1 MKFTYECTDEREVIS
16 MKKIIKRK
24 GNYMLLY
31 PANAWDMN
39 YHLLDDNKKIEY
51 LISIDDITD
60 DENDEDGG
68 LYIKTLLNL
77 EDIDEILSYAWKET
91 NYISDSYTNLLN
103 GTKKTIAM
111 ASRVGR
117 QHINLVGRFISMPKA
132 DHSHGRTS

>member
-1 MKFTYECTDEREVIS
+1 MKTE
-16 MKKIIKRK
+16 KQ
-24 GNYMLLY
+24 NYNLY
-31 PANAWDMN
+31 APQHAWDMN

-103 GTKKTIAM
+103 GTKKTID
-111 ASRVGR
+111 
-117 QHINLVGRFISMPKA
+117 QLLIEL
-132 DHSHGRTS
+132 